1 MKAISFAALL
11 ALGIAGSACSQ
22 TVDAED
28 ATPAPEAEA
37 TSTDTGGSFNLG
49 VPGELG
55 STASASNSDGFNL
68 DLPSADPTSTDG
80 FNLGTGVS
88 ASNGLSDI
96 PEIAAD
102 ITETPADVAVE
113 PPVVE
118 NTDDEP
124 VIRLD

>member
-1 MKAISFAALL
+1 MKAISFASLL

-37 TSTDTGGSFNLG
+37 ANTDTGGSFNLG
-49 VPGELG
+49 VPGDVG
-55 STASASNSDGFNL
+55 DASAANSDGFNL
-68 DLPSADPTSTDG
+68 ALPSAEPTSTDG
-80 FNLGTGVS
+80 FNLGTDVS
-88 ASNGLSDI
+88 TSNGLSDL

-102 ITETPADVAVE
+102 LTEAPSDSVIEAPVTDNADE
-113 PPVVE
+113 
-118 NTDDEP
+118 EP